1 MQSDDVRPA
10 WACAR
15 NSAAI
20 TAIEGARDRIL
31 TGDTLP
37 HAGQGE
43 DHWRVKQMHNF
54 YAISFSAQK

>member
-10 WACAR
+10 QSSAR

-37 HAGQGE
+37 HADQGA
-43 DHWRVKQMHNF
+43 DRWRVKQMHNS
-54 YAISFSAQK
+54 YAFHLQHKK